1 MVRTVVST
9 WFGTFLLD
17 GTKVARAVPVPDD
30 PEALA
35 ERARLRREGR
45 LTPEEETLLSERAG
59 EVWVTRDRRLA
70 ERGLRYDPGASAE
83 VEIGTGPPEVSHLR
97 ESLLRDAARAL
108 AASWDPSIHVEE
120 AVRAAA
126 DLDRIR
132 NLLGE
137 RLGSWVSRDAPDIDP
152 GDHARAVTTA
162 LETARTGPLGPSD
175 PGLLEARRRLAELYQ
190 ALEGARTELE
200 RAVNAAVPR
209 RTPNL
214 VQLLGPELS
223 ARLLA
228 QAGGLDR
235 LARLP
240 ASTVQVLG
248 AERAFFEHLRGRA
261 PPPRHGLLFLHP
273 AIQSAPRVER
283 GRLARTLAG
292 KVSIAARLDREG
304 TAVNP
309 DLLKAF
315 ERRRDALR
323 SRRGAP
329 KRPGRRGRSGPP
341 LHRAPDDG

>member
-9 WFGTFLLD
+9 WFGAFLLD
-17 GTKVARAVPVPDD
+17 GTKVVRAVLAPRE

-35 ERARLRREGR
+35 QRAQLRREGR
-45 LTPEEETLLSERAG
+45 LTAEEETLLSERGKEEWA
-59 EVWVTRDRRLA
+59 TRDRRLS
-70 ERGLRYDPGASAE
+70 ERGLRYEPRAAARVDLEGTETDPA
-83 VEIGTGPPEVSHLR
+83 
-97 ESLLRDAARAL
+97 LLRTALLQDAERAL
-108 AASWDPSIHVEE
+108 DASWDPSIHVEE

-126 DLDRIR
+126 DLDRVR

-137 RLGSWVSRDAPDIDP
+137 RLGSWVSRDSPDIDR
-152 GDHARAVTTA
+152 GDHARAVATA
-162 LETARTGPLGPSD
+162 LETATTRPLGPSD
-175 PGLLEARRRLAELYQ
+175 PGLLQARHRLAELYQ

-200 RAVNAAVPR
+200 GAVNAAVPL

-214 VQLLGPELS
+214 VQLLGPELT

-240 ASTVQVLG
+240 SSTVQVLG

-273 AIQSAPRVER
+273 AVQSAPRLER

-292 KVSIAARLDREG
+292 KVSIAARLDRAG

-309 DLLKAF
+309 DLLKSF
-315 ERRRDALR
+315 EVRRDALR

-341 LHRAPDDG
+341 LHRATGDR

>member
-17 GTKVARAVPVPDD
+17 GTTVSRRILAPDE

-45 LTPEEETLLSERAG
+45 LTPEEETLLSERGTEEWA
-59 EVWVTRDRRLA
+59 TRDRRLA
-70 ERGLRYDPGASAE
+70 ERGLRYDPRAPAR
-83 VEIGTGPPEVSHLR
+83 VDPEGISVDPLR
-97 ESLLRDAARAL
+97 LRMALLRDAERAL
-108 AASWDPSIHVEE
+108 DASWDPSIHVEE

-126 DLDRIR
+126 DLDRVR

-137 RLGSWVSRDAPDIDP
+137 RLGSWVSRDAPDVDP

-162 LETARTGPLGPSD
+162 LEPAPVRPLGPSD
-175 PGLLEARRRLAELYQ
+175 PGLLDARRRLAELYQ
-190 ALEGARTELE
+190 TLEGTRAELE
-200 RAVNAAVPR
+200 RAVNAAVPL

-214 VQLLGPELS
+214 VQLLGPELT

-240 ASTVQVLG
+240 SSTVQVLG
-248 AERAFFEHLRGRA
+248 AERALFEHLRGRA

-273 AIQSAPRVER
+273 AVQSAPRVER

-292 KVSIAARLDREG
+292 KVSIAARMDQAG

-309 DLLKAF
+309 DLLKSF
-315 ERRRDALR
+315 EVRRDALR
-323 SRRGAP
+323 ARRGAP
-329 KRPGRRGRSGPP
+329 RRPGRRGRSGPP
-341 LHRAPDDG
+341 LHRATRDG